1 MSTGRHWAVEWA
13 NMRAL
18 FARHVIERSK
28 ASSEQRTST
37 EGHDRRHV
45 RCGGRPDHHYATRS
59 AYVPGQRGWTQ
70 HQAQAREGADGPAE
84 ESTARAASDWS
95 RTGRTRGSERDTTRR
110 PESGPGHDK
119 RRRRTY
125 SYLLP
130 CSAQALCWV
139 RFMPIS
145 HPSSI
150 ADIRG
155 YPASIYR
162 IVLWSEGPRAPWR
175 GSGMDRR
182 SSSSRGALGTISH
195 TGLGPWNAPIRAE
208 SAHGRLPL

>member
-1 MSTGRHWAVEWA
+1 MCALLAGYVVEWC
-13 NMRAL
+13 
-18 FARHVIERSK
+18 K
-28 ASSEQRTST
+28 ASFEQRTTT

-130 CSAQALCWV
+130 CSARALCCA

-162 IVLWSEGPRAPWR
+162 IALWSEGSRTPQGRP
-175 GSGMDRR
+175 GTDRR
-182 SSSSRGALGTISH
+182 SSSSRGTLGTISR

-208 SAHGRLPL
+208 SARGRLPL